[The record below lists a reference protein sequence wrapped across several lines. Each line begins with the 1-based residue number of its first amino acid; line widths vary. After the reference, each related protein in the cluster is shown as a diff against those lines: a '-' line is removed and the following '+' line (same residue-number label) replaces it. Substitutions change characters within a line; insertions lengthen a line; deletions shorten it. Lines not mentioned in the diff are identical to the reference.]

1 MKSTL
6 INKITEIIIFY
17 RSVLQAQEQV
27 KIDLQALENA
37 KKTVENTQFLID
49 AGRIARADLITVQ
62 AQVANQEIALLGSEN
77 NLKQQRLDLLELLD
91 IDEDVN
97 IIASQNLEIQP
108 PTLDIDRIRQSILE
122 HQPSYLK
129 AKLNLENAK
138 TQLVIDE
145 NKRRWNIDLETVVRH
160 DPAPYANN
168 NKTQLSAGLTFSKA
182 LGDRSIERDFQRS
195 RVDVLKLENDLK
207 ETIQKVNTEVTK
219 NLQDIELNF
228 KKVELSRRATNLA
241 ELQLSNEVEKIK
253 LGFQGRRL
261 LDLVDFQ
268 SKLNEAQNNEL
279 NAKIEYLNAL
289 TNLEKNLGIT
299 LDTLGITLE
308 QQPEQNNE

>member
-1 MKSTL
+1 M
-6 INKITEIIIFY
+6 
-17 RSVLQAQEQV
+17 
-27 KIDLQALENA
+27 
-37 KKTVENTQFLID
+37 
-49 AGRIARADLITVQ
+49 
-62 AQVANQEIALLGSEN
+62 
-77 NLKQQRLDLLELLD
+77 
-91 IDEDVN
+91 
-97 IIASQNLEIQP
+97 
-108 PTLDIDRIRQSILE
+108 
-122 HQPSYLK
+122 
-129 AKLNLENAK
+129 
-138 TQLVIDE
+138 
-145 NKRRWNIDLETVVRH
+145 
-160 DPAPYANN
+160 
-168 NKTQLSAGLTFSKA
+168 
-182 LGDRSIERDFQRS
+182 
-195 RVDVLKLENDLK
+195 
-207 ETIQKVNTEVTK
+207 TK

-279 NAKIEYLNAL
+279 NAKIDYLNAL

>member
-1 MKSTL
+1 M
-6 INKITEIIIFY
+6 
-17 RSVLQAQEQV
+17 
-27 KIDLQALENA
+27 D
-37 KKTVENTQFLID
+37 
-49 AGRIARADLITVQ
+49 
-62 AQVANQEIALLGSEN
+62 
-77 NLKQQRLDLLELLD
+77 
-91 IDEDVN
+91 
-97 IIASQNLEIQP
+97 
-108 PTLDIDRIRQSILE
+108 
-122 HQPSYLK
+122 
-129 AKLNLENAK
+129 
-138 TQLVIDE
+138 
-145 NKRRWNIDLETVVRH
+145 
-160 DPAPYANN
+160 
-168 NKTQLSAGLTFSKA
+168 
-182 LGDRSIERDFQRS
+182 SIERDFQRS
-195 RVDVLKLENDLK
+195 RVNVLKLENDLK

-228 KKVELSRRATNLA
+228 KKVELSRQATKLA

-279 NAKIEYLNAL
+279 NAKIDYLNAL

>member
-1 MKSTL
+1 M
-6 INKITEIIIFY
+6 
-17 RSVLQAQEQV
+17 
-27 KIDLQALENA
+27 
-37 KKTVENTQFLID
+37 
-49 AGRIARADLITVQ
+49 
-62 AQVANQEIALLGSEN
+62 
-77 NLKQQRLDLLELLD
+77 
-91 IDEDVN
+91 
-97 IIASQNLEIQP
+97 
-108 PTLDIDRIRQSILE
+108 
-122 HQPSYLK
+122 
-129 AKLNLENAK
+129 
-138 TQLVIDE
+138 
-145 NKRRWNIDLETVVRH
+145 
-160 DPAPYANN
+160 
-168 NKTQLSAGLTFSKA
+168 
-182 LGDRSIERDFQRS
+182 
-195 RVDVLKLENDLK
+195 
-207 ETIQKVNTEVTK
+207 TK